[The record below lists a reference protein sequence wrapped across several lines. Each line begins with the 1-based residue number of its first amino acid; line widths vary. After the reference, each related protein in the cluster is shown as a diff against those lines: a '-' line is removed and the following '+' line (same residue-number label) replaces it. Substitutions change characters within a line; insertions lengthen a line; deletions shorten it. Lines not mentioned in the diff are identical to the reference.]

1 MEWRQYIGNDSGKP
15 DFSGNR
21 IGEDD
26 IIILR
31 TYAYA

>member
-1 MEWRQYIGNDSGKP
+1 MLVTLMETP
-15 DFSGNR
+15 DFSGKR